1 MQKSNFL
8 SIKQLVISAVCV
20 ALATVLSMLKIYE
33 FPFGGSITAFSMLF
47 ICLPGII
54 YGLPIGLL
62 SGLVYGIVQFIL
74 GPYILNPIQVIV
86 DYGLAFAAL
95 GLSGIFHTNKNSF
108 TLGYIV
114 GIIGRYIFAV
124 ISGYVFFAEY
134 AWSGWGA
141 LPYSLCYNGAYIFTE
156 GVLTIIILNI
166 PPIKK
171 SLNTLKMQILN

>member
-47 ICLPGII
+47 ICIPGII

-74 GPYILNPIQVIV
+74 GHKLI
-86 DYGLAFAAL
+86 
-95 GLSGIFHTNKNSF
+95 
-108 TLGYIV
+108 
-114 GIIGRYIFAV
+114 
-124 ISGYVFFAEY
+124 
-134 AWSGWGA
+134 
-141 LPYSLCYNGAYIFTE
+141 
-156 GVLTIIILNI
+156 
-166 PPIKK
+166 
-171 SLNTLKMQILN
+171 

>member
-54 YGLPIGLL
+54 YGLPIG
-62 SGLVYGIVQFIL
+62 
-74 GPYILNPIQVIV
+74 QVIV